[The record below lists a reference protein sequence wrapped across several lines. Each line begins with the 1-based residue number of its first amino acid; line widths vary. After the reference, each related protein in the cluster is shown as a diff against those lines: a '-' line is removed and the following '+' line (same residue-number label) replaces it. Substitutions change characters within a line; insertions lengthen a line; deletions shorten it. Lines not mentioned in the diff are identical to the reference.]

1 MSTAFRSFV
10 IFALL
15 LYITSIDS
23 FSLSIIKRKIPII
36 SRNVNYPSSYSKLLL
51 YENDELPLNSAD
63 LAVDMPP
70 IKKESF
76 IKTFIR
82 VIRDFDEDKEA
93 SRKLRRTVFTPADWT
108 KHRSSSRY
116 FRELTNLPHS
126 GVIRGLIRQAL
137 IVAALSSVVVC
148 YNVLVELKF
157 FRSHNMPL
165 LTFPALPF
173 TLTSSSL
180 GLLLV
185 FRTNTAYARW
195 NEARQNWSHISA
207 KTFDVMRQCLAW
219 LADKETVAK
228 TVRYLVAFARSTK
241 WHVTDRTNV
250 KKLQDELNGV
260 LTEEEVGEIVNSKAK
275 PQFVLLCL
283 TKLIARQ
290 SLIPNVQSHMDRGL
304 IELGAALEN
313 CDRIYTTPI
322 PLVYTRLT
330 ARFLLLWLMTFP
342 LTLYNE
348 FEMSKKWLVPIVIFM
363 NSIFLLGIDDL
374 GVQIEEPFSILPL
387 ANICYNIQST
397 AQMVLQTAG
406 IDWFQ
411 GTPQHQAAIAA
422 AAAAAAAAISAAT
435 AEAKANEENDSAS
448 TATAVSGT
456 SAVVSTSS
464 TMPAVSAAESQSVA
478 LAELAA
484 EMNNEEE
491 LTFTIAPLR
500 TQLASPSISSGSTT
514 AINNMMSS
522 RLSSDIISDD
532 ETNEDNQQID
542 QSIVDAEITS
552 SLLHHQPPRG
562 SDSLVISMAVENN
575 IADNLDDSHEAS
587 TISDYI
593 DEQSSPLIEPIT

>member
-1 MSTAFRSFV
+1 MTLHGAESPVHTPEV
-10 IFALL
+10 
-15 LYITSIDS
+15 
-23 FSLSIIKRKIPII
+23 
-36 SRNVNYPSSYSKLLL
+36 
-51 YENDELPLNSAD
+51 
-63 LAVDMPP
+63 
-70 IKKESF
+70 KKESF
-76 IKTFIR
+76 LKVLTR
-82 VIRDFDEDKEA
+82 VMRDFDEDKES
-93 SRKLRRTVFTPADWT
+93 SRKLRRTVFSPADW
-108 KHRSSSRY
+108 KRHRSSNRY
-116 FRELTNLPHS
+116 FRELINLPNS
-126 GVIRGLIRQAL
+126 GVIRGLVRQAL
-137 IVAALSSVVVC
+137 MVAALSSIVVF
-148 YNVLVELKF
+148 YNVLVEMKF
-157 FRSHNMPL
+157 FGPQSMPL

-195 NEARQNWSHISA
+195 NEARLNWSHISA

-228 TVRYLVAFARSTK
+228 TVRYLVAFARTSK
-241 WHVTDRTNV
+241 WHVTDRVNT
-250 KKLQDELNGV
+250 KRLQDELSGI
-260 LTEEEVGEIVNSKAK
+260 LTEDEVGEIVNSRAK

-348 FEMSKKWLVPIVIFM
+348 FPMSKKWLVPIVIFM

-397 AQMVLQTAG
+397 AQMVLQSAG

-411 GTPQHQAAIAA
+411 GTPQHQAALAA
-422 AAAAAAAAISAAT
+422 AAAAAA
-435 AEAKANEENDSAS
+435 
-448 TATAVSGT
+448 TATAVVVVDKAAEEVTEEEEASGDT
-456 SAVVSTSS
+456 SADEAHEEVELMPVAPPANASISS
-464 TMPAVSAAESQSVA
+464 TASVETQLTA

-484 EMNNEEE
+484 EMNVSAEEE
-491 LTFTIAPLR
+491 LTFDIVPPRAGAP
-500 TQLASPSISSGSTT
+500 
-514 AINNMMSS
+514 
-522 RLSSDIISDD
+522 
-532 ETNEDNQQID
+532 
-542 QSIVDAEITS
+542 TS
-552 SLLHHQPPRG
+552 SSNALQIVEDADKVQIEVVG
-562 SDSLVISMAVENN
+562 SA
-575 IADNLDDSHEAS
+575 AS
-587 TISDYI
+587 
-593 DEQSSPLIEPIT
+593 

>member
-1 MSTAFRSFV
+1 MT
-10 IFALL
+10 LH
-15 LYITSIDS
+15 
-23 FSLSIIKRKIPII
+23 
-36 SRNVNYPSSYSKLLL
+36 
-51 YENDELPLNSAD
+51 SAESPVY
-63 LAVDMPP
+63 APEV
-70 IKKESF
+70 KKESF
-76 IKTFIR
+76 LKVLTR
-82 VIRDFDEDKEA
+82 VMCDFDEDKEN
-93 SRKLRRTVFTPADWT
+93 SRKLRRTVFSPADW
-108 KHRSSSRY
+108 KRHRSSNRY
-116 FRELTNLPHS
+116 FRELINLPNS
-126 GVIRGLIRQAL
+126 GVIRGLVRQAL
-137 IVAALSSVVVC
+137 IVAALSSVVVF
-148 YNVLVELKF
+148 YNVLVEMKF
-157 FRSHNMPL
+157 FGAQSMPL

-195 NEARQNWSHISA
+195 NEARLNWSHISS

-228 TVRYLVAFARSTK
+228 TVRYLVAFARTSK
-241 WHVTDRTNV
+241 WHVTDRVNT
-250 KKLQDELNGV
+250 KRLQDELSGI
-260 LTEEEVGEIVNSKAK
+260 LTEDEVGEIVNSRAK

-348 FEMSKKWLVPIVIFM
+348 FPMSKKWLVPIVIFM

-397 AQMVLQTAG
+397 AQMVLQSAG

-411 GTPQHQAAIAA
+411 GTPQHQAALAA
-422 AAAAAAAAISAAT
+422 AAAAAA
-435 AEAKANEENDSAS
+435 
-448 TATAVSGT
+448 TATAV
-456 SAVVSTSS
+456 VVVDKAAEEEEEVAEEVEASNDTASEAPEEVEVTLPAPPANASTSS
-464 TMPAVSAAESQSVA
+464 TTSVETQLTA

-484 EMNNEEE
+484 EMNVSAEEE
-491 LTFTIAPLR
+491 LTFDIAPPR
-500 TQLASPSISSGSTT
+500 AAP
-514 AINNMMSS
+514 
-522 RLSSDIISDD
+522 LSNTSQIA
-532 ETNEDNQQID
+532 ED
-542 QSIVDAEITS
+542 VDKVLKEVVVSAAT
-552 SLLHHQPPRG
+552 
-562 SDSLVISMAVENN
+562 
-575 IADNLDDSHEAS
+575 
-587 TISDYI
+587 
-593 DEQSSPLIEPIT
+593 